1 MKLSYRLVFWEYHHK
16 KVTIWKYFKSYL
28 IQSGRFTSPR
38 STLHKTYLFSTTLQS
53 CYVFYTTFPLSPF
66 SLVLKRCTKYMQYVQ
81 RYTFSWVYCNVVRI
95 TLRVYNVVYFQ
106 CILRNV
112 LRQGRRGRMKRLYK
126 IHSKIA
132 TLYKTH
138 RISVTLI

>member
-1 MKLSYRLVFWEYHHK
+1 ML
-16 KVTIWKYFKSYL
+16 KSKFCSFP

-38 STLHKTYLFSTTLQS
+38 STLHKPYVFSTTLQS
-53 CYVFYTTFPLSPF
+53 CYVFYTTFQLSPF
-66 SLVLKRCTKYMQYVQ
+66 SLVLKRCTKYVQYVQ
-81 RYTFSWVYCNVVRI
+81 CYTFSWVYCNVVRI
-95 TLRVYNVVYFQ
+95 ALRVCNVVYFQ

-132 TLYKTH
+132 ILTWCQTWGRSFVYLFFLWNFWMEQGSF
-138 RISVTLI
+138 I